1 MNNFII
7 KDDIKYYYRNEEHMK
22 TALAGGGMK
31 IMHMAEA
38 AINVKT
44 NEVLKCRYTMEQ
56 IFDNLDLDNVENIM
70 LKQSMTHF
78 KLAAMTGLILHICD
92 NLGDMPISEEWAAKM
107 YDKIMATVNMP
118 EPTENTEK
126 YEELSIKLMDAQEA
140 DDEKAE
146 EELLDQLDII
156 WWKMR
161 PDERNTCEIIISK
174 LLADR
179 EAKSNK

>member
-1 MNNFII
+1 MKFFAIRDN
-7 KDDIKYYYRNEEHMK
+7 IKYYYRTEEHMK
-22 TALAGGGMK
+22 SALAKSGMS
-31 IMHMAEA
+31 IMSYAEA
-38 AINVKT
+38 AVNMKT

-107 YDKIMATVNMP
+107 YDKIIAITNMP
-118 EPTENTEK
+118 EPTENTEE
-126 YEELSIKLMDAQEA
+126 YEKLSIKLMDAREA
-140 DDEKAE
+140 NDEKAE
-146 EELLDQLDII
+146 EAILDQLDVV